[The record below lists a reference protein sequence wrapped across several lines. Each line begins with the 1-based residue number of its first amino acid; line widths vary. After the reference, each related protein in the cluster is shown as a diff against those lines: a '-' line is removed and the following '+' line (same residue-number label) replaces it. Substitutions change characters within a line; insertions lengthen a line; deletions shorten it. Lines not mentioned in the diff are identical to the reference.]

1 MCEKVENQDVKN
13 ILPNKEDVVE
23 LYGQL
28 DEKNKNVAINVATA
42 LLEAQLQA
50 LSSLPDSQV

>member
-13 ILPNKEDVVE
+13 ISPNKEDVVE
-23 LYGQL
+23 LYGRL
-28 DEKNKNVAINVATA
+28 NEKNKNVAINAATA

>member
-13 ILPNKEDVVE
+13 ISPNREDVVE
-23 LYGQL
+23 LYGRL
-28 DEKNKNVAINVATA
+28 NEKNKNVAINAATA

>member
-13 ILPNKEDVVE
+13 ISSNREDVVE
-23 LYGQL
+23 LYGRL
-28 DEKNKNVAINVATA
+28 NEKNKNVAINVATA

>member
-13 ILPNKEDVVE
+13 ISPNKEDVVE
-23 LYGQL
+23 LYGRL